1 MSPAFSNFALAHRRL
16 IACLWLVLT
25 LAGGWA
31 AGTLSSHLSQSFD
44 APGRPAFAANREL
57 GQRFGS
63 GGVIAPIVAVGR
75 KDDPGALRKVA
86 AAVPGARTVVGGP
99 GLTSDRGQTTAALI
113 FPPPGPA
120 APDENVAA
128 LAAAQAAAAGTSVRI
143 TGQQALAEGGDSGG
157 AGLLVETLL
166 GAGGALIV
174 LIAVF
179 ASPLAIVPLLLAA
192 CSILTTFLVLR
203 GLAAG
208 FEMSFVVQFLV
219 GLIGLGVAID
229 YSLLLI
235 VRWREERAAGADA
248 EEAVRRAMATAG
260 HAILVS
266 GTTVAIG
273 LVAMVAVPVPFIRS
287 IGIGGL
293 LIPLISV
300 AATLTLLPGVLASFG
315 PRLDRRHHSGHGTLW
330 TRWARLVVRHRW
342 LAAIAGLA
350 ITGALAFAAL
360 SLNPG
365 QPSVDALA
373 GNGEAHDALV
383 VLERAGLGSGTLTP
397 IEAVVPAGQVDAEAA
412 RLKRVEGVRAVVA
425 PGGWEAGGRR
435 ALAIIPR
442 DDAATDAGKA
452 TLDTLRGLHSR
463 TLAIGG
469 PAAQNRD
476 LTDAIYGSFPLML
489 GLIAVL
495 TFALLYRA
503 LRSVLL
509 PLKAIVLNVL
519 SVAAAFGVVVLVWQ
533 EGHGSSLLAGLPGTG
548 AVTNWVPLAIFA
560 FLYGLSMD
568 YEVFILSRM
577 REEYDRTGSTD
588 EAVVEGLGRT
598 GRLVTSAAMILFL
611 AFVALGAGPQTDL
624 KILATGLAAGILL
637 DATVVRALLV
647 PALVS
652 LFGEANWWRP
662 RRRRVAVRR

>member
-1 MSPAFSNFALAHRRL
+1 MSPSFSNFALAHRRV

-44 APGRPAFAANREL
+44 APGRPAFEANREL
-57 GQRFGS
+57 AQRFGS

-75 KDDPGALRKVA
+75 KDDPDALRTVA
-86 AAVPGARTVVGGP
+86 GAVHGARTVVGGP
-99 GLTSDRGQTTAALI
+99 GLTSRDGESMAALI

-128 LAAAQAAAAGTSVRI
+128 LAAARAAAAGTGVQI
-143 TGQQALAEGGDSGG
+143 TGQQALAEGGGSGG

-235 VRWREERAAGADA
+235 VRWREERAAGFDA
-248 EEAVRRAMATAG
+248 EEAVRRAMSTAG

-287 IGIGGL
+287 IGVGGL

-300 AATLTLLPGVLASFG
+300 AATLTLLPGLLATYG
-315 PRLDRRHHSGHGTLW
+315 PRLDRRHRTGHGTLW
-330 TRWARLVVRHRW
+330 TRWARVVVRHRW
-342 LAAIAGLA
+342 PAAIVGLA
-350 ITGALAFAAL
+350 ITGALAAL

-365 QPSVDALA
+365 QPSVEALA
-373 GNGEAHDALV
+373 AKGSAHDALV
-383 VLERAGLGSGTLTP
+383 TLQRDGLGSGTLTP
-397 IEAVVPAGQVDAEAA
+397 VEAIVPAGDVGAAAA
-412 RLKRVEGVRAVVA
+412 RLRRVDGVRAVVA
-425 PGGWEAGGRR
+425 PGGWEAGGHR
-435 ALAIIPR
+435 ALAIIPS
-442 DDAATDAGKA
+442 DDAATDRGKA
-452 TLDTLRGLHSR
+452 TLDTLRGLDSR

-469 PAAQNRD
+469 PAAQDRD

-489 GLIAVL
+489 GLIATL

-503 LRSVLL
+503 LRSVVL
-509 PLKAIVLNVL
+509 PLKAIALNVL

-533 EGHGSSLLAGLPGTG
+533 LGHGSDLLAGLPGTG

-652 LFGEANWWRP
+652 LLGDANWWRP
-662 RRRRVAVRR
+662 RRRRRVAVSR